1 MKITAIT
8 DSMELITKEDFRE
21 LVQHQ
26 SDICI
31 SVFIPTHR
39 AGVEVNEKQDAIAYK
54 NALQEVTRQLQQR
67 EITQREIDNLL
78 QPAFEYYKDEV
89 FWNSQQ
95 DGLVLFLSPNLLKI
109 FKLPYTVAEEVFI
122 NSSFFITPLLP
133 AITNNQEF
141 YLLSLSKH
149 DAKFYRGDAYGLT
162 YLEVEGLPNGIE
174 DVIHFEEKGI
184 KQLFRQGGKGGTGS
198 ANFHGHGEGQGD
210 DKDNIGIYC
219 QEVDRTLLAE
229 VLHDK
234 TSPLILAGVEY
245 LLPIYRSASH
255 YKHIYEDVITGNQQN
270 ESEQSLFLKAREKL
284 TPYFEQKTK
293 NALQNYY
300 NGIATSVT
308 SSMPEKV
315 IPGSY
320 YAQVSDLFVC
330 IDTHIWG
337 TFNEIEN
344 KLEIHET
351 KQDGDTCLID
361 KAVVHTY
368 LNGGNV
374 YLLNKDQMPK
384 GSIIAATL
392 RF

>member
-1 MKITAIT
+1 
-8 DSMELITKEDFRE
+8 MEVITKEDFKE
-21 LVQHQ
+21 LVQHNGPN
-26 SDICI
+26 SI

-54 NALQEVTRQLQQR
+54 NALQEVTRQLQQKG
-67 EITQREIDNLL
+67 ITQREIDNLL
-78 QPAFEYYKDEV
+78 QPAFELYKDDI
-89 FWNSQQ
+89 FWNNQQ
-95 DGLVLFLSPNLLKI
+95 DGLAVFLSPGFLKV
-109 FKLPYTVAEEVFI
+109 FKLPYMVAEELFI
-122 NSSFFITPLLP
+122 NSAFFITPLLP

-162 YLEVEGLPNGIE
+162 YMEVEGLPNGIE

-210 DKDNIGIYC
+210 DKDNIGVYC

-234 TSPLILAGVEY
+234 TAPLILAGVEY
-245 LLPIYRSASH
+245 LLPIYRNASH
-255 YKHIYEDVITGNQQN
+255 YNHIYDDAITGNQQN
-270 ESEQSLFLKAREKL
+270 ESEQALFLKAREKL
-284 TPYFEQKTK
+284 SPYFNQKNK

-300 NGIATSVT
+300 NGIATAAT

-315 IPGSY
+315 IPASY

-330 IDTHIWG
+330 AGMHIWG
-337 TFNEIEN
+337 DFNEADN

-351 KQDGDTCLID
+351 KQDGDNCLID

-374 YLLNKDQMPK
+374 YLLEKDQMPK

>member
-1 MKITAIT
+1 MKIIT
-8 DSMELITKEDFRE
+8 TVNMEVITREDFKE
-21 LVQHQ
+21 LVQHNAYN
-26 SDICI
+26 SI
-31 SVFIPTHR
+31 SLFIPTHR
-39 AGVEVNEKQDAIAYK
+39 AGVEVNEKQDAIVYK
-54 NALQEVTRQLQQR
+54 NALQEVSRQLQIKG
-67 EITQREIDNLL
+67 ITQREIDNLL
-78 QPAFEYYKDEV
+78 QPALALYKDEV
-89 FWNSQQ
+89 FWNNQQ
-95 DGLVLFLSPNLLKI
+95 DGLAVFLSAGFFKF
-109 FKLPYTVAEEVFI
+109 FKLPYAASEELFI

-133 AITNNQEF
+133 AITNNQDF

-149 DAKFYRGDAYGLT
+149 DAKFYHGDAYGLA
-162 YLEVEGLPNGIE
+162 YMEVEGLPNGIE
-174 DVIHFEEKGI
+174 DVIHFEEKKI
-184 KQLFRQGGKGGTGS
+184 KQLFRQGGKGGTGG

-245 LLPIYRSASH
+245 LLPIYRNASH
-255 YKHIYEDVITGNQQN
+255 YNHIYDDVITGNQQN
-270 ESEQSLFLKAREKL
+270 ESEYALFLKARERL
-284 TPYFEQKTK
+284 APYFERKTK

-315 IPGSY
+315 IPASY

-330 IDTHIWG
+330 RDIHIWG
-337 TFNEIEN
+337 NFNEAEN
-344 KLEIHET
+344 KLDIHET
-351 KQDGDTCLID
+351 KQDGDNCLID

-374 YLLNKDQMPK
+374 YLLDKDQMPK
-384 GSIIAATL
+384 ESIIAATL

>member
-1 MKITAIT
+1 MQTITR
-8 DSMELITKEDFRE
+8 EDFKE
-21 LVQHQ
+21 LVNHHG
-26 SDICI
+26 DN
-31 SVFIPTHR
+31 SVSLYIPTHR

-54 NALQEVTRQLQQR
+54 NALQEVTRQLQQNG
-67 EITQREIDNLL
+67 ISQRDIDILL
-78 QPAFEYYKDEV
+78 RPAFELYKDEI
-89 FWNSQQ
+89 FWNNQQ
-95 DGLVLFLSPNLLKI
+95 DGLAVFLSTNFFKV
-109 FKLPYTVAEEVFI
+109 FKLPYAVSDELFI

-133 AITNNQEF
+133 VITNNQEF

-162 YLEVEGLPNGIE
+162 YMEVDGLPNGIE

-245 LLPIYRSASH
+245 LLPIYRNASH
-255 YKHIYEDVITGNQQN
+255 YNYIYDDSITGNQQH
-270 ESEQSLFLKAREKL
+270 ESEHALFLKAREKL
-284 TPYFEQKTK
+284 SPYFEQRAK

-300 NGIATSVT
+300 NGIATAIT
-308 SSMPEKV
+308 SSMPETV
-315 IPGSY
+315 IPGSFY
-320 YAQVSDLFVC
+320 SQISDLFVC
-330 IDTHIWG
+330 AGVHIWG
-337 TFNEIEN
+337 NFNEVDN

-351 KQDGDTCLID
+351 KKDGDSCLID
-361 KAVVHTY
+361 KAVVNTY
-368 LNGGNV
+368 LNGGDV
-374 YLLNKDQMPK
+374 YLLEKDQMPK
-384 GSIIAATL
+384 QSIIAATL